1 MKKHCLYSVLICL
14 ALASTGSV
22 SGKAEEVLVGIG
34 AETQETGEAQWRAPE
49 VNSDR
54 ESAQSEDGEP
64 AGSLN
69 RDTSDGGKRAAEGE
83 PAVSREDA
91 WMLILVN
98 RTHPIPEGY
107 EIPKL
112 TELARGHAIDSRAYP
127 ALQSMFDAA
136 RAEGLSPYI
145 TSSFRTEEK
154 QQELMDD
161 KIQEYIVS
169 GYSQEDAVVAA
180 EEWVAIPGTS
190 EHQLGLSV
198 DISVDPDTGLDP
210 GAVWYWL
217 QEHSWEYGFIRRYPE
232 EKKEITKIINEP
244 WHFRYVGEKAAKEI
258 YESGLCLEEYLG
270 ED

>member
-1 MKKHCLYSVLICL
+1 MLCL
-14 ALASTGSV
+14 ALIATGPAA
-22 SGKAEEVLVGIG
+22 GWAEEVLVGVG
-34 AETQETGEAQWRAPE
+34 AQDGETWEEEADWE
-49 VNSDR
+49 EENSTDR
-54 ESAQSEDGEP
+54 EEHSSIDREEHSA
-64 AGSLN
+64 AGRKGTNSSGLEV
-69 RDTSDGGKRAAEGE
+69 SD
-83 PAVSREDA
+83 EDA

-98 RTHPIPEGY
+98 RTHPIPEDY

-127 ALQSMFDAA
+127 ALQSMFDQA

-145 TSSFRTEEK
+145 TSSYRTTEK

-169 GYSQEDAVVAA
+169 GYSKEDAIAAA

-198 DISVDPDTGLDP
+198 DISTDPDTGTDP

-232 EKKEITKIINEP
+232 EKKEITGIINEP

-270 ED
+270 EY